1 VVRAREAGDL
11 DAPIRTGDD
20 IEIRGAGFVP
30 PGAGAPDRLARMVVR
45 IGPVHV
51 HVPMVPVTGGFAN
64 PTDTVL
70 TVPVPVEVE
79 PGVVEV
85 QVVTASGAESN
96 RVAIDVTD

>member
-1 VVRAREAGDL
+1 
-11 DAPIRTGDD
+11 
-20 IEIRGAGFVP
+20 
-30 PGAGAPDRLARMVVR
+30 
-45 IGPVHV
+45 
-51 HVPMVPVTGGFAN
+51 MVPVTGGFAN